1 MIRNGE
7 SSSEEPKY
15 VSQPPIMHIVAYCTV
30 CNCPH
35 GTSDL
40 PNLGVQQDQVEQPVA
55 GSRTHPARGK
65 NTLIKHQHLTE
76 ILGKKRRQA
85 KELRKTYKFVQREIP
100 RKLYMHETVK
110 LLKSFY
116 ICTIG
121 DTRASTENIS
131 AILIKCLMSDE

>member
-1 MIRNGE
+1 
-7 SSSEEPKY
+7 
-15 VSQPPIMHIVAYCTV
+15 MHIVAYCTV

-55 GSRTHPARGK
+55 GSRTHPAREK

-76 ILGKKRRQA
+76 IQEKKRRQA
-85 KELRKTYKFVQREIP
+85 KELRKTYKFVNREIP

-110 LLKSFY
+110 LRTSFY
-116 ICTIG
+116 MYN
-121 DTRASTENIS
+121 RRY
-131 AILIKCLMSDE
+131 